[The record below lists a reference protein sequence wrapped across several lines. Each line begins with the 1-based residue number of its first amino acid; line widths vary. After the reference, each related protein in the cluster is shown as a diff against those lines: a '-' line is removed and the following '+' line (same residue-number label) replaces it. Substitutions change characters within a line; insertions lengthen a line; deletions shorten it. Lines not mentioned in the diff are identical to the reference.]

1 MARTHSE
8 REAGMHDRTAS
19 RGTGMAR
26 RSRSLIRRPRLYGLV
41 ALGAAAVL
49 ALAACGGSSDSS
61 SSKKS
66 TSTTKK
72 STATDGSATAVVKT
86 ASTPLGTIV
95 VNQDGKTVYTLT
107 NGGQQVPCSGA
118 CLQVWPAVTL
128 PAGTTK
134 ATGTGVKNVGT
145 GPGGT
150 VTINGAPVYTFAG
163 DASAGTTAGEG
174 INSFGGTWNVVKASG
189 GSSGS
194 GGSTAT
200 TVKSGGSG
208 Y

>member
-1 MARTHSE
+1 
-8 REAGMHDRTAS
+8 MHDGTAS
-19 RGTGMAR
+19 RGTGIAR
-26 RSRSLIRRPRLYGLV
+26 RSRSLTRPRLYGLV
-41 ALGAAAVL
+41 ALGAAAVI
-49 ALAACGGSSDSS
+49 ALAACGSSSDSS
-61 SSKKS
+61 SKKS
-66 TSTTKK
+66 TTSTTKK
-72 STATDGSATAVVKT
+72 STATTAKGGSATAVVKT

-95 VNQDGKTVYTLT
+95 VTNDGKAVYTLT
-107 NGGQQVPCSGA
+107 SGGQQVPCSGA

-145 GPGGT
+145 AAGGHVT
-150 VTINGAPVYTFAG
+150 VNGAPVYTFQG
-163 DASAGTTAGEG
+163 DAGAGTTNGEG

-189 GSSGS
+189 GSSSG

>member
-1 MARTHSE
+1 
-8 REAGMHDRTAS
+8 MHDATANG
-19 RGTGMAR
+19 GTGMER
-26 RSRSLIRRPRLYGLV
+26 RSRTLTRRPLVYGLV
-41 ALGAAAVL
+41 ALGAAAVI

-61 SSKKS
+61 SSKK
-66 TSTTKK
+66 TTTT
-72 STATDGSATAVVKT
+72 TAKRSPTTTAKGGSATAVVKT
-86 ASTPLGTIV
+86 ANTALGTIV
-95 VNQDGKTVYTLT
+95 VTKDGKAVYTLT
-107 NGGQQVPCSGA
+107 SGGQQVPCSGA

-145 GPGGT
+145 AAGGH
-150 VTINGAPVYTFAG
+150 VTINGAPVYTFSG
-163 DASAGTTAGEG
+163 DAGAGTTNGEG

-189 GSSGS
+189 SSSGG

-200 TVKSGGSG
+200 TTQSSGPG

>member
-1 MARTHSE
+1 MLD
-8 REAGMHDRTAS
+8 GTAS
-19 RGTGMAR
+19 VGTGMAR
-26 RSRSLIRRPRLYGLV
+26 RPRSLTRRPCLYGLV
-41 ALGAAAVL
+41 ALGAAAVI

-66 TSTTKK
+66 TTSTTKK
-72 STATDGSATAVVKT
+72 STATTAKGGSATAVVKT

-95 VNQDGKTVYTLT
+95 VTNDGKTVYTLT
-107 NGGQQVPCSGA
+107 SGGQQVPCSGA
-118 CLQVWPAVTL
+118 CLQVWPAVTS

-134 ATGTGVKNVGT
+134 ATGTGVENVGT
-145 GPGGT
+145 AAGGH

-163 DASAGTTAGEG
+163 DAGAGTTNGEG

-189 GSSGS
+189 GTSGG

-200 TVKSGGSG
+200 TTATTTMGSGSG

>member
-1 MARTHSE
+1 
-8 REAGMHDRTAS
+8 MHDGTATA
-19 RGTGMAR
+19 GTGVAR
-26 RSRSLIRRPRLYGLV
+26 RSPTVSRRPRVYGLV
-41 ALGAAAVL
+41 ALGAAAVI

-61 SSKKS
+61 SSKKTT

-72 STATDGSATAVVKT
+72 STATTAKGGSATAVLKT
-86 ASTPLGTIV
+86 ASTSLGTIV
-95 VNQDGKTVYTLT
+95 VTKDGKTVYTLT
-107 NGGQQVPCSGA
+107 SGGQQVPCSGA

-145 GPGGT
+145 AAGGQVT
-150 VTINGAPVYTFAG
+150 VNGAPVYTFSG
-163 DASAGTTAGEG
+163 DAAAGNTNGEG

-189 GSSGS
+189 GSSGG
-194 GGSTAT
+194 GGSTGT
-200 TVKSGGSG
+200 TAKPSGSG

>member
-1 MARTHSE
+1 MARPSQ
-8 REAGMHDRTAS
+8 
-19 RGTGMAR
+19 
-26 RSRSLIRRPRLYGLV
+26 SLIRRPRLYGLV
-41 ALGAAAVL
+41 ALGAAAVF

-66 TSTTKK
+66 TTSTTKG
-72 STATDGSATAVVKT
+72 GSATAVVKT
-86 ASTPLGTIV
+86 ASTSLGTIV
-95 VNQDGKTVYTLT
+95 VTNDGKTVYTLT
-107 NGGQQVPCSGA
+107 SGGQQVPCSGA
-118 CLQVWPAVTL
+118 CAQVWPAVTL

-145 GPGGT
+145 ATGGQ
-150 VTINGAPVYTFAG
+150 VTINSAPVYTFAG
-163 DASAGTTAGEG
+163 DAGAGTTNGEG

-189 GSSGS
+189 GSSSG

>member
-1 MARTHSE
+1 MLD
-8 REAGMHDRTAS
+8 GTAS
-19 RGTGMAR
+19 VGTGMAR
-26 RSRSLIRRPRLYGLV
+26 RPRSLTRRPRLYGLV
-41 ALGAAAVL
+41 ALGAAAVI

-66 TSTTKK
+66 TTTTKK
-72 STATDGSATAVVKT
+72 STATTAKGGSATAVVKT

-95 VNQDGKTVYTLT
+95 VTNDGKTVYTLT

-128 PAGTTK
+128 PAGTTN
-134 ATGTGVKNVGT
+134 ATGTGIKNVGT
-145 GPGGT
+145 AAGGH
-150 VTINGAPVYTFAG
+150 VTINGAPVYTFQG
-163 DASAGTTAGEG
+163 DAGAGTTNGEG

-189 GSSGS
+189 GTSGGAS
-194 GGSTAT
+194 GGGSTAT
-200 TVKSGGSG
+200 TTATTMGGGSG

>member
-1 MARTHSE
+1 MLD
-8 REAGMHDRTAS
+8 GTAS
-19 RGTGMAR
+19 VGTRMAR
-26 RSRSLIRRPRLYGLV
+26 RPRSLTRRPRLYGLV
-41 ALGAAAVL
+41 ALGAAAVI

-61 SSKKS
+61 NKKTT

-72 STATDGSATAVVKT
+72 STATTAKSGSGTAVLKT

-95 VNQDGKTVYTLT
+95 VTSAGKAVYTLT
-107 NGGQQVPCSGA
+107 NGGQQVACSGA

-145 GPGGT
+145 AAGGQVT
-150 VTINGAPVYTFAG
+150 VNGAAVYTFQG
-163 DASAGTTAGEG
+163 DAGAGTTNGEG

-189 GSSGS
+189 SSSGG

-200 TVKSGGSG
+200 TTATTTKSSSG
-208 Y
+208 PGY

>member
-1 MARTHSE
+1 
-8 REAGMHDRTAS
+8 
-19 RGTGMAR
+19 MAR
-26 RSRSLIRRPRLYGLV
+26 RPRSLTRRPRLYGLV
-41 ALGAAAVL
+41 ALGAAAVI

-66 TSTTKK
+66 TTTTKK
-72 STATDGSATAVVKT
+72 STATTAKGGSATAVVKT

-95 VNQDGKTVYTLT
+95 VTNDGKTVYTLT
-107 NGGQQVPCSGA
+107 SGGQQVPCSGA

-134 ATGTGVKNVGT
+134 ATGTGVENVGT
-145 GPGGT
+145 AAGGH
-150 VTINGAPVYTFAG
+150 VTINGAPVYTFQG
-163 DASAGTTAGEG
+163 DAGAGTTNGEG

-189 GSSGS
+189 GTSGGAS
-194 GGSTAT
+194 GGGSTAT
-200 TVKSGGSG
+200 TTATTMGGGSG

>member
-1 MARTHSE
+1 
-8 REAGMHDRTAS
+8 MHDGTAS

-26 RSRSLIRRPRLYGLV
+26 RSRSLTRRPRVYGLV
-41 ALGAAAVL
+41 ALGAAAVI

-61 SSKKS
+61 NKK
-66 TSTTKK
+66 TTTTKK
-72 STATDGSATAVVKT
+72 STATTAKGGSTTAVLKT
-86 ASTPLGTIV
+86 ASTSLGTIV
-95 VNQDGKTVYTLT
+95 VTKDGKAVYTLT
-107 NGGQQVPCSGA
+107 SGGQQVPCSGA

-145 GPGGT
+145 AAGGQVT
-150 VTINGAPVYTFAG
+150 VNGAAVYTFSG
-163 DASAGTTAGEG
+163 DAAAGNTNGEG

-189 GSSGS
+189 GSSGG

-200 TVKSGGSG
+200 TTATTTKSGSG

>member
-1 MARTHSE
+1 
-8 REAGMHDRTAS
+8 MHDGTAS
-19 RGTGMAR
+19 RGTGIAR
-26 RSRSLIRRPRLYGLV
+26 RSRSLTRRPRLYGLV
-41 ALGAAAVL
+41 ALGAAAVI

-66 TSTTKK
+66 TTSTTKG
-72 STATDGSATAVVKT
+72 GSATAVVKT

-95 VNQDGKTVYTLT
+95 VTNDGKAVYTLT
-107 NGGQQVPCSGA
+107 SGGQQVPCSGA

-134 ATGTGVKNVGT
+134 ATGTGVKNVDT
-145 GPGGT
+145 AAGGHVT
-150 VTINGAPVYTFAG
+150 VNGAPVYTFQG
-163 DASAGTTAGEG
+163 DAGAGTTNGEG

-189 GSSGS
+189 GSSSG

>member
-1 MARTHSE
+1 MLD
-8 REAGMHDRTAS
+8 GTANV
-19 RGTGMAR
+19 GTRMAR
-26 RSRSLIRRPRLYGLV
+26 RPRSLTRRPRLYGLV
-41 ALGAAAVL
+41 ALGAAAVI

-61 SSKKS
+61 SSKK
-66 TSTTKK
+66 TTTTKK
-72 STATDGSATAVVKT
+72 STATTAKGGSATAVVKT
-86 ASTPLGTIV
+86 ASTSLGTIV
-95 VNQDGKTVYTLT
+95 VTKDGKAVYTLT
-107 NGGQQVPCSGA
+107 SGGQQVPCTGA

-145 GPGGT
+145 AAGGH

-163 DASAGTTAGEG
+163 DAGAGTTNGEG

-189 GSSGS
+189 GTSGGGGTTATTTKSSGS
-194 GGSTAT
+194 G
-200 TVKSGGSG
+200 

>member
-1 MARTHSE
+1 
-8 REAGMHDRTAS
+8 MHHGTATA
-19 RGTGMAR
+19 GTGVAR
-26 RSRSLIRRPRLYGLV
+26 RSRTLARRPRVYGLI
-41 ALGAAAVL
+41 ALGAAAVI

-61 SSKKS
+61 SSKKK
-66 TSTTKK
+66 TTTT
-72 STATDGSATAVVKT
+72 TAKGAASTAVVKT
-86 ASTPLGTIV
+86 AKTPLGTIV
-95 VNQDGKTVYTLT
+95 VTNAGKTVYTLT
-107 NGGQQVPCSGA
+107 SGGQQVPCSGA

-145 GPGGT
+145 ASGGT
-150 VTINGAPVYTFAG
+150 VTINGAPVYTFSG
-163 DASAGTTAGEG
+163 DASAGTTNGEG

-189 GSSGS
+189 SSSGS

-200 TVKSGGSG
+200 TTKSSGGSG